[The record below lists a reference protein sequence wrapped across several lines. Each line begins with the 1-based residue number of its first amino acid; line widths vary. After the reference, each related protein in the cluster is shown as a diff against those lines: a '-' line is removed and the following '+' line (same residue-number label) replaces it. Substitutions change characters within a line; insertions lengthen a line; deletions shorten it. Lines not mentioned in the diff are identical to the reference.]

1 YDRWKDNELV
11 IDKWFGVQA
20 ATGTTDE
27 VAALLKHP
35 AFDLGNPN
43 RVRSVIGVYSHQNLS
58 KFHASDGQ
66 GYALVAD
73 IILKADKL
81 NPALAARLLQAFE
94 QWRSLE
100 PEARASAEAT
110 LKALQSND
118 LSSNTNDILSRTLG

>member
-1 YDRWKDNELV
+1 M
-11 IDKWFGVQA
+11 
-20 ATGTTDE
+20 
-27 VAALLKHP
+27 
-35 AFDLGNPN
+35 
-43 RVRSVIGVYSHQNLS
+43 IGVYSHQNLS

-110 LKALQSND
+110 LKTLQSND